1 MYKTVSLERADIQSI
16 VGCAANNYSG
26 QVAIVPVT
34 KRGMSNTT
42 VSSGGGEY
50 DGGDRVIGF
59 PNGYEIDGDLMFTVG
74 WGDGFAVR
82 RLNNDGT
89 MTKLYQETQFLYR
102 DTTSTYNHI
111 VGVAI
116 DKVNKKGVAIT
127 YNVEGYTTFDYSGC
141 TDGGT
146 TFVKDAR
153 PTHSLPDVFIG
164 SQDIAGGYVNRAGS
178 SYFSGIAAAG
188 EWIYAGDHDS
198 HHYKKVMRKNIN
210 TGVEER
216 LDTTSSDVMN
226 DGSAAQDR
234 NGYRNWIF
242 YDEVNDRILYGY
254 FYNANFI
261 LVLNASTANPK
272 TVWCDMADA
281 GQGDDGYEQGWFIP
295 DPINEPNVFLVGCNS
310 RFSKVDVTP
319 CFSGNTAT
327 ISNIVYINTTNPGQN
342 YNGNNFRAGTKYQS
356 VTAGE
361 PTNKMPG
368 YPNFMP
374 TSPDRGR
381 AMIPGWIDFENNRVV
396 ALERYD
402 TVVEDTTSLG
412 RGRSYRSDYGNPLVR
427 MYSANGTPWWVQTG
441 YGSDGHKFII
451 WSDTYRN
458 ELIENWEVVYSDSS
472 YTLPN
477 SANIDFVFWSK
488 PNYFTPSGCTLSF
501 YVSNDNGTTWESY
514 TGTDTTEHNFSS
526 TGTQLQLKTTASGD
540 ASKNAY
546 KMGDGADA
554 ALFGTK
560 YASEMDPSI
569 KTKMTKFK
577 LKGKHI

>member
-89 MTKLYQETQFLYR
+89 MTRLYWEDYFLWR

-242 YDEVNDRILYGY
+242 YDEVNDRILYAY

-281 GQGDDGYEQGWFIP
+281 GQGDDGYEQSWFIP
-295 DPINEPNVFLVGCNS
+295 DPVNAPNVFWVGTNS
-310 RFSKVDVTP
+310 RISKVDVTP
-319 CFSGNTAT
+319 CFSGNIAT
-327 ISNIVYINTTNPGQN
+327 VITQRYVESQTT
-342 YNGNNFRAGTKYQS
+342 GNNFGVQFRAGTKYQS
-356 VTAGE
+356 ATGGQ
-361 PTNKMPG
+361 PTDKMPG
-368 YPNFMP
+368 YPDFMP
-374 TSPDRGR
+374 TSPDRGK
-381 AMIPGWIDFENNRVV
+381 AMNPGWVDQDNNKIV
-396 ALERYD
+396 ALLRYND
-402 TVVEDTTSLG
+402 TTEDTTSLG

-441 YGSDGHKFII
+441 YGSDGHGFKI
-451 WSDTYRN
+451 WNDTYRN
-458 ELIENWEVVYSDSS
+458 ELIENWSIEYGN

-477 SANIDFVFWSK
+477 SANIDFVFWDK
-488 PNYFTPSGCTLSF
+488 VDYFIPSECTLSF
-501 YVSNDNGTTWESY
+501 YVSNNNGETWESY
-514 TGTDTTEHNFSS
+514 NGTETQEHNFSS
-526 TGTQLQLKTTASGD
+526 TGTTLLCKATANGD
-540 ASKNAY
+540 VSKNAY
-546 KMGDGADA
+546 KMSDTKDLI
-554 ALFGTK
+554 LFGTK